1 MFKQFSTTDSSKWL
15 PTLHLDIHDKDICES
30 GVWLNDNHMQA
41 AQNLLLKQF
50 PHVQGLQL
58 TVYYQGNKWTPMT
71 SGGVQLLNQS
81 NTHWLCVSTIECSP
95 SEVALYDSL
104 LSKTK
109 VHLHIIKQ
117 IAAIPNTK
125 KTYLT
130 IKIMHSQG
138 QTGTN
143 DCGLQQPHHCATTTP
158 HQPSSQTHGTYII
171 STHRFGTN
179 VL

>member
-1 MFKQFSTTDSSKWL
+1 ML
-15 PTLHLDIHDKDICES
+15 
-30 GVWLNDNHMQA
+30 A
-41 AQNLLLKQF
+41 AQNLLRKQF
-50 PHVQGLQL
+50 PHVQGLQP
-58 TVYYQGNKWTPMT
+58 TVYDQGNKWTPMT

-125 KTYLT
+125 KTHLT
-130 IKIMHSQG
+130 TKIMHSQG

-143 DCGLQQPHHCATTTP
+143 DCGLFAIATATSLCYNNPPSTVLANARNIYNINSPFWNKCPLNTRLQQ
-158 HQPSSQTHGTYII
+158 
-171 STHRFGTN
+171 
-179 VL
+179 